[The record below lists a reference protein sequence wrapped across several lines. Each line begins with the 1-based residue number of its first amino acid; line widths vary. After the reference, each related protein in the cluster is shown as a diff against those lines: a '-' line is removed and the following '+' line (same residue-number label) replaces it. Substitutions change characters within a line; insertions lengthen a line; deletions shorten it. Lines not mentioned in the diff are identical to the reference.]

1 MNVAR
6 VFARRPLTVPLAA
19 LAALAV
25 VSGCGGGTTT
35 AAVPV
40 PEDCLRSWNS
50 EGAAKGFGRHVYAE
64 HQTKQAQLA
73 LIEPPQA
80 SLNIAGAETCAMI
93 FAVPEGDV
101 EYGDVG
107 LVVTRFGWASMQEL
121 AREDQVALE
130 EIQREASLNPNV
142 NVFPDGTAE
151 PIQP

>member
-6 VFARRPLTVPLAA
+6 VLARRSRAIPLA
-19 LAALAV
+19 LVALAV
-25 VSGCGGGTTT
+25 VSGCGDGDATS
-35 AAVPV
+35 AVPV
-40 PEDCLRSWNS
+40 PEDCLQSWNS
-50 EGAAKGFGRHVYAE
+50 EGATKGFGRHAYAD

-73 LIEPPQA
+73 LIEPPRESA
-80 SLNIAGAETCAMI
+80 NIPGTETCAMV
-93 FAVPEGDV
+93 FAVPEGDA

-142 NVFPDGTAE
+142 NVFPDGTVE
-151 PIQP
+151 PT